1 MEGMP
6 FTYDIS
12 GNNNGGNWWGSIIG
26 GAVGG
31 AIGAGA
37 FGNRNGGCCNNGCCS
52 VQGDS
57 FIMDNLTSL
66 NNNVN
71 SIGRDNL
78 MQSCSIGRDLA
89 VGQSRTEAAVYTSA
103 LQGQLG
109 QKDNVI
115 ATLNAAHNAE
125 VQGMRNTF
133 DIVSS
138 QKDCCC
144 ATQRLIEQTG
154 CRLETAIAN
163 QTRAVLDRI
172 DLRDREELQRRLC
185 KAEAKN
191 AQLEMTQTNA
201 VLARETYLQSRQDL
215 RDSTQ
220 LLLAAL
226 RNSTEPTGGTT
237 TTA

>member
-12 GNNNGGNWWGSIIG
+12 GNNNGGNWWGSLVG

-37 FGNRNGGCCNNGCCS
+37 FGNNNRNGGCCNNGCGY
-52 VQGDS
+52 VQGDT

-71 SIGRDNL
+71 GIGRDSL
-78 MQSCSIGRDLA
+78 IQTGAIGRDLA
-89 VGQSRTEAAVYTSA
+89 VGQSRMEAAVYTSA

-115 ATLNAAHNAE
+115 TTLNAAHNAE

-144 ATQRLIEQTG
+144 ETQRLIERIG
-154 CRLETAIAN
+154 CRLETAIN
-163 QTRAVLDRI
+163 EQTRSVLDRI
-172 DLRDREELQRRLC
+172 DSRDREALQRELC
-185 KAEAKN
+185 DMKAKN
-191 AQLEMTQTNA
+191 AQLEQAQTA
-201 VLARETYLQSRQDL
+201 GLIAREAYQQSRQDL

-220 LLLAAL
+220 LLLAAI
-226 RNSTEPTGGTT
+226 RSTSTDTGAGQ
-237 TTA
+237 A